1 MMGNCCTFR
10 KTILFPDITKY
21 ENISIRCI
29 KDWQE
34 NVSELFIHGGVYEV
48 NISEDFIE
56 EVYNYYHDN
65 EYHNHN
71 HVFEVLQLG
80 VYLLSRNK
88 KTLPGITQL
97 ERLTFCIALLCH
109 DIDHH
114 GYTNNE
120 IEDNEIYLE
129 EDSLS
134 DDDKSSIASS
144 NASFNERHHLYIT
157 QKLLKKHHVSYDKSL
172 LIRLI
177 LFTDLAMHKKFIEMN
192 SIYHEYYGM
201 KVKNDAILILFMKLS
216 DIGHILRPLK
226 IHFNNVVQLNAERK
240 IPLTLHD
247 LPRDT
252 IMFNKNFV
260 YPLICKIKDINI
272 GLYFKLNKQYQK
284 NMEIWNNVLE
294 LNNTY
299 KNINKQ

>member
-1 MMGNCCTFR
+1 MGNCFT
-10 KTILFPDITKY
+10 KITSIPDISKF
-21 ENISIRCI
+21 EHISISCI
-29 KDWQE
+29 EHWNE
-34 NVSELFIHGGVYEV
+34 NVYDLFFYGGVYEE

-80 VYLLSRNK
+80 VYLLSCNK

-109 DIDHH
+109 DIDHR

-129 EDSLS
+129 EESLS

-177 LFTDLAMHKKFIEMN
+177 LFTDLSMHKKFIEMN

-201 KVKNDAILILFMKLS
+201 KVKNDAILILFVKLA

-226 IHFNNVVQLNAERK
+226 NHLNNVVKLNAERK

-252 IMFNKNFV
+252 IMFNENFV

-272 GLYFKLNKQYQK
+272 GLYFKLNKKYQK
-284 NMEIWNNVLE
+284 NMEIWNNILE

-299 KNINKQ
+299 KNLNKQ